1 MRAVL
6 EQRVSLQVEA
16 DPWNSRH
23 DWRLLRHG
31 GQRWRSFLTAAQRR
45 PNEWRDTGLFRKCRE
60 RLRHGRI
67 PWQCGQRRWRDH
79 WHPGQRG
86 CLLRHRWQRRR
97 GLLTAAQRRPNEWRD
112 TGQLRNSWERL
123 RHGRIPWQCGQC
135 WSSGSAC
142 KWSDPWNSRHDW
154 RLLRHG
160 GQRWRSFLT
169 AAQRRPNEWR
179 DTGLFRKCRERL
191 RHGRIP
197 WQCGQRRWRDHWHP
211 GQRGCLLRHRWQRWR
226 SFLTAAQRRP
236 NEWRDTGQ
244 LRNSWGAFAARA
256 DPLAVRAAPVAR

>member
-1 MRAVL
+1 MSGATLGCFGSAGR
-6 EQRVSLQVEA
+6 
-16 DPWNSRH
+16 
-23 DWRLLRHG
+23 
-31 GQRWRSFLTAAQRR
+31 
-45 PNEWRDTGLFRKCRE
+45 

-211 GQRGCLLRHRWQRWR
+211 GQRGCLLRTVGSAGGASSQQLSGGPMSGATLG
-226 SFLTAAQRRP
+226 SFGTAGSVCG
-236 NEWRDTGQ
+236 TGGS
-244 LRNSWGAFAARA
+244 LGSAGSAGAAGQPASGS
-256 DPLAVRAAPVAR
+256 